1 MNEPAIELSDREPF
15 PEGALRGLQI
25 LNAAFI
31 AGLLIFVGVTIFLY
45 FTAAEPKAPR
55 NGEASPES
63 LQLLSITNAV
73 VFILSSAAG
82 FFIFRLRLAPIAKAC
97 SDSPHASPVDFLDE
111 IKRAFILRMA
121 MLEAPGIMGF
131 SVCLI
136 GVTGF
141 AGSTPEIHGHP
152 IYWLN
157 LLSPIVAITFLG
169 VTFPTQEKLSRL
181 LSDEQK
187 SLYR

>member
-1 MNEPAIELSDREPF
+1 MNEPAAELSDRETF
-15 PEGALRGLQI
+15 HEEDIRGMQI

-31 AGLLIFVGVTIFLY
+31 AGLLMFVGVTIFLY
-45 FTAAEPKAPR
+45 FTAAEPKVPQG
-55 NGEASPES
+55 GEAS

-82 FFIFRLRLAPIAKAC
+82 FFIFRSRLTPIAKAC
-97 SDSPHASPVDFLDE
+97 SDSPRASPIDFLGE
-111 IKRAFILRMA
+111 IKGAFILRLA
-121 MLEAPGIMGF
+121 TLEGPGLFGTV
-131 SVCLI
+131 VCFL
-136 GVTGF
+136 GATG
-141 AGSTPEIHGHP
+141 SEIHDHP

-157 LLSPIVAITFLG
+157 LLSPIAAITFMG

-181 LSDEQK
+181 FLDEER

>member
-1 MNEPAIELSDREPF
+1 MNEPAAGLSDREPLS
-15 PEGALRGLQI
+15 EEDIRGMQI

-31 AGLLIFVGVTIFLY
+31 AGLLMFVGVTIFLY
-45 FTAAEPKAPR
+45 FTAAEPKVPQG
-55 NGEASPES
+55 GEAS

-82 FFIFRLRLAPIAKAC
+82 LFIFRSRLAPIAKAC
-97 SDSPHASPVDFLDE
+97 SDSPHASPIDFLGE
-111 IKRAFILRMA
+111 IRAAFILRLA
-121 MLEAPGIMGF
+121 MLEGPGLLGTV
-131 SVCLI
+131 VCFF
-136 GVTGF
+136 GVTG
-141 AGSTPEIHGHP
+141 SEIHDHP

-157 LLSPIVAITFLG
+157 LLSPIAAITFMG

-181 LSDEQK
+181 FLDEEQ

>member
-1 MNEPAIELSDREPF
+1 MNEPAAELSDRETF
-15 PEGALRGLQI
+15 HEEDIRGMQI

-31 AGLLIFVGVTIFLY
+31 AGLLMFVGVTIFLY
-45 FTAAEPKAPR
+45 FTAAEPKVPQG
-55 NGEASPES
+55 GEAS

-82 FFIFRLRLAPIAKAC
+82 FFIFRSRFAPIAKAC
-97 SDSPHASPVDFLDE
+97 SDSPHASPIDFLGE
-111 IKRAFILRMA
+111 LRGAFILRLA
-121 MLEAPGIMGF
+121 MLEGPGLLGTV
-131 SVCLI
+131 VCFF
-136 GVTGF
+136 GVTG
-141 AGSTPEIHGHP
+141 SKIHDHP

-157 LLSPIVAITFLG
+157 LLSPIAAITFMG

-181 LSDEQK
+181 FLDEEQ

>member
-1 MNEPAIELSDREPF
+1 MNEPAVEPSDNRQL
-15 PEGALRGLQI
+15 PEEDIRGMQI

-31 AGLLIFVGVTIFLY
+31 AGLLMFVGVTIFLY

-55 NGEASPES
+55 NGEASPEF

-82 FFIFRLRLAPIAKAC
+82 FFIFRSRLAPIAKAC
-97 SDSPHASPVDFLDE
+97 SDSPHASPIDFLGE
-111 IKRAFILRMA
+111 LRGAFILRLA
-121 MLEAPGIMGF
+121 MLEGPGLLGTV
-131 SVCLI
+131 VCFF
-136 GVTGF
+136 GVTG
-141 AGSTPEIHGHP
+141 SEIHDHP

-157 LLSPIVAITFLG
+157 LLSPIATITFMG

-181 LSDEQK
+181 FLDEEK